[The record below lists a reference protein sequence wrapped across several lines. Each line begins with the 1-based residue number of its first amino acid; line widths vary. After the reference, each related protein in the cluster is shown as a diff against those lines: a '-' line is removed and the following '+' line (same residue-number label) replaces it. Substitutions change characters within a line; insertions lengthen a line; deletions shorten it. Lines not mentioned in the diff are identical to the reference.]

1 MAAKEP
7 LAGLQGTLAE
17 LRASEHGDI
26 SGSSSNPK
34 VLNNQD
40 T

>member
-1 MAAKEP
+1 MAAKKTLED
-7 LAGLQGTLAE
+7 LQGTLAE

-26 SGSSSNPK
+26 LGSSSNPK
-34 VLNNQD
+34 VLDNQD